1 MRRTLIFAQSILI
14 ASLACARPDSQP
26 AKHEMRKVRVSF
38 SPLLSWGPL
47 MIANAEG
54 FFRDEGLEVE
64 FVSTLSSQE
73 ELVALVTGD
82 IDVMPGPTHAGFLSA
97 IAQGATIRIVAGQ
110 GYLARDG
117 CTYYGIVRRRNPGP
131 ASSIKRVRASQDGL
145 TGFVTSRMLESED
158 IEMTRL
164 DVMKLPDPVLSQSL
178 ESGSID
184 AVAASEPTLTRL
196 KTSVGSLWLSAE
208 KTLPDFQWG
217 TIAFGERLLYR
228 DRETGARFLRAY
240 RRGVVQYEQGKTDRN
255 VAIISR
261 ETGETPALARA
272 ACWLPFRADL
282 RVNWES
288 IQAFQAWANKEGIM
302 EHTLSLDQAMDSSF
316 LSEISPASTAAAR

>member
-1 MRRTLIFAQSILI
+1 MRRTLVFAPSILI
-14 ASLACARPDSQP
+14 ALLACTRPDAQP

-82 IDVMPGPTHAGFLSA
+82 IDVQPGPTHAGFLSA
-97 IAQGATIRIVAGQ
+97 IAQGAKIKIVAGQ

-117 CTYYGIVRRRNPGP
+117 CTYYGIVRRRNSGP
-131 ASSIKRVRASQDGL
+131 ASSIRRVRASQDGL
-145 TGFVTSRMLESED
+145 TGFVTSRMLEREG
-158 IEMTRL
+158 IEMKHL
-164 DVMKLPDPVLSQSL
+164 DVMRLPDPVLSQSL
-178 ESGSID
+178 ASGSID
-184 AVAASEPTLTRL
+184 AVAASEPSLTRL
-196 KTSVGSLWLSAE
+196 KSVGSLWLSAE
-208 KTLPDFQWG
+208 MVLPDFQWG

-240 RRGVVQYEQGKTDRN
+240 RRGVVQYQQGKTDRN
-255 VAIISR
+255 VAIISK
-261 ETGETPALARA
+261 ETGETPELIRA

-288 IQAFQAWANKEGIM
+288 IRQFQAWANKEGIM
-302 EHTLSLDQAMDSSF
+302 EHTLSLGQAMDSTF
-316 LSEISPASTAAAR
+316 LSENIPASTTAAR